1 MKTLTSLFTLGA
13 VLLLSRFR
21 RLRGA
26 VVGGKVLQGGR
37 QEALRRREARRQITA
52 CVNEHFK
59 DLSADCQVA
68 IIRVV
73 AVGKACQADVK
84 SFCADVKRKAA
95 VPACLKAHAADL
107 SDGCKAGHG
116 ESQCR
121 RQVGMTSI
129 RN

>member
-1 MKTLTSLFTLGA
+1 MKKLTSLFVLGA
-13 VLLLSRFR
+13 ALLLSASA
-21 RLRGA
+21 GA
-26 VVGGKVLQGGR
+26 AAPSSVAKSCKADVKKLCADAKPGG
-37 QEALRRREARRQITA
+37 ITA

-107 SDGCKAGHG
+107 SDGCKAAMAKANAG
-116 ESQCR
+116 EK
-121 RQVGMTSI
+121 
-129 RN
+129 